1 MKGLRMRNYPQQWL
15 IGLAAIA
22 AAGVASA
29 AELASITVQKQT
41 VPQERSFDGVIEAVN
56 QSTVSAQTSG
66 RVTEI
71 NYDVDDIVPKG
82 AVILRIRDS
91 EQRSRLQQSQAGL
104 SEAEARYKEAEADYK
119 RIKDIYAQR
128 LIAKSDLD
136 RAEAAF
142 HAAKARLEQARGR
155 VGETQEQQG
164 YTVIRAPFSGIVT
177 KRFVELGE
185 SVSAGQPLMAG
196 MSLEQ
201 LRAIVTVP
209 QAFVKAMRAHGK
221 ASVELADGQ
230 RLEVASMRIFPYAD
244 ESSHAVSV
252 RVNLPAG
259 DFGIYPGMFV
269 KVGFV
274 TGEREA
280 IQVPVASVAHRSE
293 LTALYVIGDDGRI
306 GFRQVRLGNIQR
318 RVSGDQVE
326 VLAGL
331 ESGEKVALDPIAAGI
346 ALKQQAR

>member
-1 MKGLRMRNYPQQWL
+1 MRNYPQQWL

-29 AELASITVQKQT
+29 AELASITVQKQA
-41 VPQERSFDGVIEAVN
+41 VLQERLFDGVIEAVN

-104 SEAEARYKEAEADYK
+104 NEAEARYKEAEVDYK

-128 LIAKSDLD
+128 LIAKSELD

-142 HAAKARLEQARGR
+142 NAAKARLEQAKAR
-155 VGETQEQQG
+155 VSETQEQQG

-177 KRFVELGE
+177 NRFVELGE
-185 SVSAGQPLMAG
+185 SVNAGQPLMAG

-201 LRAIVTVP
+201 LRVVVTVP
-209 QAFVKAMRAHGK
+209 QAFVKAMRTHGK
-221 ASVELADGQ
+221 AAVELADGQ
-230 RLEVASMRIFPYAD
+230 RLEAVSMRIFPYAD
-244 ESSHAVSV
+244 ESSHAVNV

-259 DFGIYPGMFV
+259 DHGIYPGMFV

-274 TGEREA
+274 TGASEA
-280 IQVPVASVAHRSE
+280 IQVPAAAVAHRSE
-293 LTALYVIGDDGRI
+293 LTALYIIGGDGRI
-306 GFRQVRLGNIQR
+306 GFRQVRLGRI
-318 RVSGDQVE
+318 SGDQVE

-346 ALKQQAR
+346 TLKQQAR